1 MEALIS
7 GVFLVVAT
15 IIGLVLTPLE
25 AQLQAA
31 AAKPAADAGH
41 DAHGHGHKTP
51 AFPAF
56 PRRGGC
62 GIKKMSRSLQSR
74 RRRGGYPA
82 RKIRFGDD

>member
-15 IIGLVLTPLE
+15 IIGLLLPPLE

-41 DAHGHGHKTP
+41 DDHAHHGH
-51 AFPAF
+51 
-56 PRRGGC
+56 
-62 GIKKMSRSLQSR
+62 
-74 RRRGGYPA
+74 
-82 RKIRFGDD
+82 